1 MNYLYTV
8 GYSCFTVEEF
18 FEALKKYEI
27 TALVDVRSQPFSKY
41 KPEFN
46 KDNLTLVLKN
56 SGIKYVFLGKELGA
70 RTDAPECKINGKVSY
85 YKLAEH
91 KDFKDGLQ
99 RVRNGMEKFQIAIM
113 CAEKDPITCH
123 RTILI
128 SRNIKSEN
136 LLIKHI
142 LENGELEEHSDSEI
156 RLLKLCKLEQEDLF
170 KTYEDR
176 LKEAYEVQGNKI
188 AYAEEIESEE
198 WN

>member
-1 MNYLYTV
+1 MNSLYTI

-18 FEALKKYEI
+18 CEALKKYKI
-27 TALVDVRSQPFSKY
+27 TALVDVRSQPFSKF

-46 KDNLTLVLKN
+46 KDNLKLLLNN
-56 SGIKYVFLGKELGA
+56 SGIEYVFLGKELGA
-70 RTDAPECKINGKVSY
+70 RTDAPECKTNGKVSY
-85 YKLAEH
+85 CKLAEH

-99 RVRNGMEKFQIAIM
+99 RVNNGMEKFQIAIM

-128 SRNIKSEN
+128 CRNFKSEN

-142 LENGELEEHSDSEI
+142 LEDGELEEHSDSEI
-156 RLLKLCKLEQEDLF
+156 RLMKLCKLEQEDLF
-170 KTYEDR
+170 KSFEDR
-176 LKEAYEVQGNKI
+176 LKEAYEIQGNKI